1 MNNCEDIQ
9 MAIMA
14 HDDDQQGP
22 ISRAEIETH
31 MATCDA
37 CKQQVEEL
45 RQLDGM
51 LMRQQRRQYDVEL
64 WPAIQRQLSP
74 QTTNAGWQPFAVIA
88 LLLTTYKVFEMAAAN
103 PPVLLFNLV
112 PLVLMFVLFAV
123 IKENPFRIN
132 SELVM
137 EMKR

>member
-1 MNNCEDIQ
+1 MNSCEDIQ

-14 HDDDQQGP
+14 QDEDQQGP
-22 ISRAEIETH
+22 VSRAEIETH
-31 MATCDA
+31 LTTCDS
-37 CKQQVEEL
+37 CKQQVEDL

-51 LMRQQRRQYDVEL
+51 LMRQQRREYDVEL
-64 WPAIQRQLSP
+64 WPAIQRQLSS
-74 QTTNAGWQPFAVIA
+74 QSTNAGWQPFAVIA
-88 LLLTTYKVFEMAAAN
+88 LLLTTYKVFEMVAAN